1 MSSEWPIRGD
11 APKPAPLDPCALQRP
26 RAPAQ
31 RLAAIAAD
39 LFVPAEHRL
48 SDRVRAYM
56 STMIDTAAGGLERDL
71 RRWLHPHVAARA
83 ELAASLASTAVPI
96 ALPLLHDVRR
106 LAHLPLI
113 RVVLRRA
120 EEFVLSRRLAPDVG
134 GAGPLADDADPEIA
148 AAAVALAVADARRV
162 DRFGAPALHPDDLSA
177 DVAHWL
183 VWQVA
188 AALRHYLCAH
198 HGMSPVDADAILTPA
213 VAAVLARH
221 DEGQG
226 LRPGHARFAALLG
239 AKDRLGG
246 DVLRALIE
254 RGQVGAFTAALA
266 AAAGVPDEECWNVV
280 VDPADGR
287 LAVMLRAAGLD
298 RDAAAGILLALT
310 VDPIAEVDLFDGCD
324 GEAAVRVVAG
334 LTLQAEYRDAI
345 VALDHALTEREIGA

>member
-11 APKPAPLDPCALQRP
+11 APAPAPLDPCALQRP

-39 LFVPAEHRL
+39 LFVPAGHRL

-56 STMIDTAAGGLERDL
+56 STMIDTAAGGFERDL

-96 ALPLLHDVRR
+96 ALPLLHDARR
-106 LAHLPLI
+106 LAHPPLI

-120 EEFVLSRRLAPDVG
+120 EEFVLSRRLAPDAG
-134 GAGPLADDADPEIA
+134 GAGRLADDADPEIA

-162 DRFGAPALHPDDLSA
+162 DRFGAPALHPDDLPA

-188 AALRHYLCAH
+188 AALRHYLCTYNAF
-198 HGMSPVDADAILTPA
+198 SPVDADAILTPA

-221 DEGQG
+221 DEGEG
-226 LRPGHARFAALLG
+226 LRPGHARFAALFA
-239 AKDRLGG
+239 AKDRLDGTL
-246 DVLRALIE
+246 LRMLIE

-266 AAAGVPDEECWNVV
+266 TVAGVPNEECWNVV

-287 LAVMLRAAGLD
+287 LAVVLRAANLD
-298 RDAAAGILLALT
+298 RETAAGILLALT
-310 VDPIAEVDLFDGCD
+310 ADPIAEADVFDGCD
-324 GEAAVRVVAG
+324 HAAAARALVG
-334 LTLQAEYRDAI
+334 LTLPTAYRDAI
-345 VALDHALTEREIGA
+345 VALNRALADREFGA